1 MVGGV
6 FFLVWLS
13 ELITRYGIGNGL
25 ALIGDLFQATNT
37 VPRTAVFM
45 HVNDTFGVAMQ
56 KGFTGVMSKFT
67 MPYKVVDTIAYDPAA
82 APLIDT
88 ARSDALRA
96 GGAVPELAWTDV
108 GPAAALPTPG
118 PVQVV
123 DSRPDLPAVSAP
135 VRGRARSRP
144 GGGLPA
150 EGRVIAFFGALA
162 GALLV
167 ALAPTLGCGAVPRRA
182 VASAVAGLGA
192 GPGVDRGG
200 QGHRQREAVAL
211 VELAQGARP
220 GALPPAGSGLRA
232 ESAPA
237 APTNQP
243 TENKMFGRL
252 MPTEGKFFDLF
263 NQHAELCVK
272 GAKEMLALM
281 TNFDDLENR
290 VHAIESIEKQAD
302 KITYTTVD
310 LLHKTFITPIDRDDI
325 HKLITK
331 MDDILDM
338 MEDAAQTVSLYD
350 LHAVTPEAK
359 RLAELV
365 LACCE
370 KVKDAVALLSNM
382 DNARDIVAI
391 CEEIDRLESDADHVM
406 RAAMSKLFRD
416 EPDVRNLIKMKAI
429 YEILETVTDRCEDV
443 ANIIEGIIVENA

>member
-1 MVGGV
+1 
-6 FFLVWLS
+6 
-13 ELITRYGIGNGL
+13 
-25 ALIGDLFQATNT
+25 
-37 VPRTAVFM
+37 
-45 HVNDTFGVAMQ
+45 
-56 KGFTGVMSKFT
+56 
-67 MPYKVVDTIAYDPAA
+67 
-82 APLIDT
+82 
-88 ARSDALRA
+88 
-96 GGAVPELAWTDV
+96 
-108 GPAAALPTPG
+108 
-118 PVQVV
+118 
-123 DSRPDLPAVSAP
+123 
-135 VRGRARSRP
+135 
-144 GGGLPA
+144 
-150 EGRVIAFFGALA
+150 
-162 GALLV
+162 
-167 ALAPTLGCGAVPRRA
+167 
-182 VASAVAGLGA
+182 
-192 GPGVDRGG
+192 
-200 QGHRQREAVAL
+200 
-211 VELAQGARP
+211 
-220 GALPPAGSGLRA
+220 
-232 ESAPA
+232 
-237 APTNQP
+237 
-243 TENKMFGRL
+243 MFGRL

-272 GAKEMLALM
+272 GAKEMLGLM

-310 LLHKTFITPIDRDDI
+310 LLHKTFITPLDRDDI

-338 MEDAAQTVSLYD
+338 MEDAGQTVSLYD

-382 DNARDIVAI
+382 NNAREIVGI